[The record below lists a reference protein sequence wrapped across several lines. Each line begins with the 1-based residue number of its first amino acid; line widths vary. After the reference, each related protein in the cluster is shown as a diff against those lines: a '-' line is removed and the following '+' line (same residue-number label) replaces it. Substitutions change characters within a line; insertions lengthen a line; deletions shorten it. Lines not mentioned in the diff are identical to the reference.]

1 MSDDLGDFLREA
13 ARRRKERRERQER
26 SEPRPRPVVEPEQ
39 PTARSLAEGE
49 TEVRRTL
56 SDQSQFGKEQA
67 MGEIE
72 AARYAAREKRQERV
86 GFADRGAVEKKPK
99 APSHPGLA
107 ATPSPVPGAFTQPQP
122 PTQAIEIA
130 RETEAQ
136 ALLRLLRSPGGVRQ
150 AFVMAEILRP
160 KHLDG

>member
-13 ARRRKERRERQER
+13 ARRRKERRDRQEGAQ
-26 SEPRPRPVVEPEQ
+26 PRPRPAVEPEQ
-39 PTARSLAEGE
+39 PSARALSQGE
-49 TEVRRTL
+49 TEVRQTL

-67 MGEIE
+67 MGEVE

-86 GFADRGAVEKKPK
+86 GFADRPVVEKRPK
-99 APSHPGLA
+99 AAPHPGLA
-107 ATPSPVPGAFTQPQP
+107 ATPTPVAGAFSQPQP
-122 PTQAIEIA
+122 SIQAIEIA

-150 AFVMAEILRP
+150 AFVMAEIFRP